1 MTNSSTLT
9 CDGRE
14 GEAGLQRRLRIALVS
29 TRDSNDRR
37 SWSGTLYNMGQALER
52 HCGNVLR
59 IGPLEPRS
67 LKIGKLIS
75 SAVRRFTNSKLHV
88 YKYRFG
94 GKENKP
100 DG

>member
-14 GEAGLQRRLRIALVS
+14 GEARLQRRLRIALVS

-67 LKIGKLIS
+67 LKIGKAYQL
-75 SAVRRFTNSKLHV
+75 RRPPVHQSKLHV